1 MILFLLFGRYV
12 FKLAHGLELSEET
25 SDKSFKCLLLFQS
38 IHQRLVASI
47 VLALLWRQTQL
58 VLVVP
63 QHFDK
68 CLYYQLGYLRLK
80 AGNPDH
86 LNQLFKVLGIDLTR
100 LDHSRLLYIVEV
112 VNQKWINQTS
122 QKCRIPLGKL
132 IFGLLG
138 YKLHHLDEI
147 ISVELNH
154 LLHNLGHFLFGLE
167 YLELIIHLLI
177 RLFHPLQLVR
187 RRHNISPQQT
197 DPLHE
202 LSEHG
207 RYATL
212 LLQALKKVSL

>member
-1 MILFLLFGRYV
+1 MILFLLCVRYV
-12 FKLAHGLELSEET
+12 FKLAHGLKLSEET
-25 SDKSFKCLLLFQS
+25 SDKSFKCLLLLQS

-47 VLALLWRQTQL
+47 VLALLRLQTQL

-68 CLYYQLGYLRLK
+68 SLYYQLGYLRLK
-80 AGNPDH
+80 TGNSNH

-100 LDHSRLLYIVEV
+100 LDHIRLLYIVEV
-112 VNQKWINQTS
+112 VNQKWINQSS

-132 IFGLLG
+132 ILGLLG

-154 LLHNLGHFLFGLE
+154 LLHYLCHFLFGLE
-167 YLELIIHLLI
+167 YLKLIILLLI

-197 DPLHE
+197 DPLDE

-207 RYATL
+207 RFATL
-212 LLQALKKVSL
+212 LLQALKQVSL